1 MINTPILSL
10 ITNTNL
16 SNTPDNSFINLC
28 TLNIRGLNDP
38 MKQTQLL
45 NYAKSQHYD
54 IIGLTETHF
63 TTYNNTHTFKNHLT
77 YHAIWTIDNTQS
89 HSGTDLLIHHSLSK
103 LIIRTLQHLGRIT
116 TVNLSF
122 KHYKSLQLIVVYLP
136 PNNLP
141 LNCQILNKV
150 LALLNECFTLHLTLI
165 VMGDF
170 NVNLEKLYHNLQH
183 DIKLSSPK
191 FSLLKHII
199 NQGYINTQL
208 LFELLPSPTFNHISR
223 IDGIFVYPN
232 I

>member
-1 MINTPILSL
+1 MINTPILSSN
-10 ITNTNL
+10 TNTNL

-28 TLNIRGLNDP
+28 TLNIRDLNDP

-45 NYAKSQHYD
+45 NYVESQQYD

-63 TTYNNTHTFKNHLT
+63 TTYNNTHTFKNHPT
-77 YHAIWTIDNTQS
+77 YHTIWTINDTQS
-89 HSGTDLLIHHSLSK
+89 HSSTGILIHHSLSK
-103 LIIRTLQHLGRIT
+103 LIIRTSQHLRRIT
-116 TVNLSF
+116 MVDLSF
-122 KHYKSLQLIVVYLP
+122 KYHKSLRLIVVYLP
-136 PNNLP
+136 LNNLP
-141 LNCQILNKV
+141 LNRQVSNKV
-150 LALLNECFTLHLTLI
+150 LALLNECFTLHLTPI
-165 VMGDF
+165 VIGDF
-170 NVNLEKLYHNLQH
+170 NVNLKKLYHNLQH